1 MSHLEHST
9 PNHSP
14 DNDPLGTLGP
24 DLTMQS
30 FNKQSRASPSSKTES
45 HTLNIGR
52 AKTEKLKYDIEA
64 WSSHSA
70 SYHPKNIM
78 VDNPQEQSS
87 RWSSGSN
94 TQTQFITLKLEKLSV
109 VHSITFGKYH
119 KVHVCNLK
127 EFKVFGGMSP
137 NNMIEL
143 LHSGLKNDNEPETFP
158 LKHKTNNLVFP
169 CQYLKIMPL
178 LAWGT
183 NFNYSIWYVELRGIC
198 DTPLVEKTYTEYIN
212 YREQEAVRLCLKYFR
227 QRNHQEAFTALQN
240 TTGLLLEDPM
250 LTNLHTNLVLDGNF
264 EVAEKVINQA
274 AKNNLFDDYISQCEY
289 KPIWKRVI
297 GTNKDGISPC
307 VRGGHQMCIDVQRGK
322 IYLIG
327 GWDGFK
333 DLGDLWVFD
342 IGERTWTLL
351 SDDTSKD
358 GGPGPRSCHKI
369 CFDDTDGD
377 IYVLGRYV
385 DIETRANS
393 NLESDFYRYNVTEGK
408 WSCLSRNTKSEE
420 GPDLIYDQQMCV
432 DNESRT
438 MYVFGGR
445 NVHPDPNHQSYSG
458 LYTYHIPT
466 NSWKLVRS
474 DKQRADQFTHLKS
487 RNGHSMLFDPK
498 ERQLYI
504 FAGQRNKDYLSD
516 FYVYDVDADIIH
528 EKSKDYWKQGGLD
541 AGFTQRATLDVDLR
555 EFYVLSG
562 LMKERVTAQDTVKN
576 SFWVYHLKT
585 ERWQRVYQ
593 NENVDP
599 NYWNRMSD
607 IEPCPRFAHQLVY
620 DSKNKVHYLFGGNPG
635 FHGNLTQRLD
645 DFWELY
651 LLRPKASDV
660 LRRATFFIRKQRF
673 KEMCKSGP
681 SISALDYLQHQVS
694 EVVNHFDSEESTEF
708 RTLTTSLFGQE
719 EVDEV
724 DKDEV
729 IERDETNEVNEGD
742 ERHQERTE
750 LYETLLEYFPDE
762 MKQPKGNLVDLV
774 PMK

>member
-1 MSHLEHST
+1 MSHPEH
-9 PNHSP
+9 PNFIHSP
-14 DNDPLGTLGP
+14 VPEPLETQDP
-24 DLTMQS
+24 DLNLRN
-30 FNKQSRASPSSKTES
+30 FNKLPFSSKSDSQATS
-45 HTLNIGR
+45 IGR
-52 AKTEKLKYDIEA
+52 AKTEKLKYEIDS

-143 LHSGLKNDNEPETFP
+143 LHSGLKNDNDPETFP
-158 LKHKTNNLVFP
+158 LKHKTNNLIFP
-169 CQYLKIMPL
+169 CQYIKIMPL
-178 LAWGT
+178 MAWGA

-198 DTPLVEKTYTEYIN
+198 DAAFVEKTYTEYIN

-250 LTNLHTNLVLDGNF
+250 LTNLHTNLVLNGNF
-264 EVAEKVINQA
+264 QTAEKLVNQA
-274 AKNNLFDDYISQCEY
+274 ATSRLFDDYISQCEY
-289 KPIWKRVI
+289 KPVWKRVI
-297 GTNKDGISPC
+297 GTNKDGLSPC
-307 VRGGHQMCIDVQRGK
+307 VRGGHQMCIDVQRSK
-322 IYLIG
+322 IYLLG
-327 GWDGFK
+327 GWDGYK
-333 DLGDLWVFD
+333 DLGDFWVFD
-342 IGERTWTLL
+342 ISERTWSLINE
-351 SDDTSKD
+351 DTAKE

-385 DIETRANS
+385 DVETRANT
-393 NLESDFYRYNVTEGK
+393 NLESDFYRYNVVEKK
-408 WSCLSRNTKSEE
+408 WTCISRNTKAEH

-458 LYTYHIPT
+458 MYTYHIPSNT
-466 NSWKLVRS
+466 WKLVRS
-474 DKQRADQFTHLKS
+474 DKQRADQMTHLKS

-516 FYVYDVDADIIH
+516 FYVYDVDEDVIH

-562 LMKERVTAQDTVKN
+562 LMKERVTSQDTVKN
-576 SFWVYHLKT
+576 SFWVYHLKS

-635 FHGNLTQRLD
+635 VHGNPTQRLD

-651 LLRPKASDV
+651 LLRPNASDV

-673 KEMCKSGP
+673 REMCKSGP
-681 SISALDYLQHQVS
+681 SIDALNYLQHQVS
-694 EVVNHFDSEESTEF
+694 EVVNHHDTEESAEF

-719 EVDEV
+719 EPGEV
-724 DKDEV
+724 DKDA
-729 IERDETNEVNEGD
+729 T
-742 ERHQERTE
+742 HQERTE
-750 LYETLLEYFPDE
+750 LYETLLEYFPEE